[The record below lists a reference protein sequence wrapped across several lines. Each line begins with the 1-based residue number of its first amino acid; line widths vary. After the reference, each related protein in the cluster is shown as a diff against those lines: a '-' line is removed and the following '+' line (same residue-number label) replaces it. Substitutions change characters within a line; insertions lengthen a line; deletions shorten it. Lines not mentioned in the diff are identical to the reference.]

1 MGINNPVPRSLS
13 SECRKAARILASFV
27 KPNQLLGQDSVIP
40 PEVLRN
46 AHGLAIITQLKA
58 GFLFSGRA
66 GSGVIVS
73 RLSDGSWSA
82 PSALVTAG
90 AGVGGQ
96 IGAELTDF
104 VFILNDQAAVDTF
117 SHAGSITLGGN
128 ISIAAGPLGR
138 NAEVAGSA
146 SRSSVAA
153 IFSYSKTKGLFAGVS
168 LEGSVLVERRD
179 ANRKFYGQNCTA
191 KLILSGRVDPPPEC
205 DVLFRVLESRAF
217 SSARANYDDG
227 DFYDDIP
234 DNFSDSTSAYERPA
248 RGGSRRYGGSRGGS
262 GYDEE
267 DDGDYDRR
275 DTRSSNARSQ
285 SYKSENSWE
294 DDYYDRPS
302 VGRRG
307 TTSSRVRG
315 SNRSGGNGHDDDED
329 IDQLSSQMGRSNFR
343 STYSDNPSRSD
354 STRSP
359 GRPNAPKP
367 SWRDETDVT
376 NSSSRGGYGYDDD
389 DDDGYQSRR
398 NSNRRRGTTSD
409 APARYDAERH
419 AQRQREVDSQAEV
432 ASSGGQKAV
441 ALYSFT
447 GEQPGDLDF
456 RKGDIITIVKRS
468 ESRDDWWTGRR
479 GTKEGIFPANYVE
492 TV

>member
-1 MGINNPVPRSLS
+1 MCIYICINHFPVLHHSIS
-13 SECRKAARILASFV
+13 CYRKAARILASFV

-179 ANRKFYGQNCTA
+179 ANRKVLWT
-191 KLILSGRVDPPPEC
+191 KLHCQAHFV
-205 DVLFRVLESRAF
+205 
-217 SSARANYDDG
+217 
-227 DFYDDIP
+227 
-234 DNFSDSTSAYERPA
+234 
-248 RGGSRRYGGSRGGS
+248 
-262 GYDEE
+262 
-267 DDGDYDRR
+267 
-275 DTRSSNARSQ
+275 
-285 SYKSENSWE
+285 W
-294 DDYYDRPS
+294 
-302 VGRRG
+302 
-307 TTSSRVRG
+307 
-315 SNRSGGNGHDDDED
+315 
-329 IDQLSSQMGRSNFR
+329 
-343 STYSDNPSRSD
+343 
-354 STRSP
+354 P
-359 GRPNAPKP
+359 G
-367 SWRDETDVT
+367 
-376 NSSSRGGYGYDDD
+376 
-389 DDDGYQSRR
+389 
-398 NSNRRRGTTSD
+398 
-409 APARYDAERH
+409 
-419 AQRQREVDSQAEV
+419 
-432 ASSGGQKAV
+432 
-441 ALYSFT
+441 
-447 GEQPGDLDF
+447 
-456 RKGDIITIVKRS
+456 
-468 ESRDDWWTGRR
+468 
-479 GTKEGIFPANYVE
+479 
-492 TV
+492 